1 MSFDRS
7 SIRIGLNTDDKAK
20 VVADDLKKR
29 MKRIAA
35 TWRNECFEKMA
46 IHPVHTTPNHRPSKM
61 DVLPKNSVQ
70 IIIAVTSSIRPP
82 SNSDD
87 LGLLV
92 CIYPSSM
99 AEMLILG
106 LSLSPKAKSKY
117 VIEGK
122 ANVVK
127 LVLNFSWVL

>member
-1 MSFDRS
+1 MEEGKRQKRRQRLSLLLEDGMN
-7 SIRIGLNTDDKAK
+7 SISLPNQ
-20 VVADDLKKR
+20 DDLKKR
-29 MKRIAA
+29 MNRITA
-35 TWRNECFEKMA
+35 TWQNGCFKKMDD
-46 IHPVHTTPNHRPSKM
+46 HPVHTIPNHRPSKM

-106 LSLSPKAKSKY
+106 LSLSPKAKSK
-117 VIEGK
+117 
-122 ANVVK
+122 
-127 LVLNFSWVL
+127 

>member
-1 MSFDRS
+1 M
-7 SIRIGLNTDDKAK
+7 DD
-20 VVADDLKKR
+20 
-29 MKRIAA
+29 
-35 TWRNECFEKMA
+35 
-46 IHPVHTTPNHRPSKM
+46 HPVHTIPNHRPSKM

-117 VIEGK
+117 AIEGK